1 MPKLKSPTK
10 FKVLKAVND
19 NDGIESRDLAR
30 IMGISISHASKLLRD
45 YWTQGLL
52 IRKKRS
58 MSQGGIRYFFCLSDP
73 GKNRLNFFLKNFKI
87 FLKENL
93 E

>member
-19 NDGIESRDLAR
+19 NGGLESRDLAQ
-30 IMGISISHASKLLRD
+30 IMGISIPHASKLLRD

-52 IRKKRS
+52 KRQKRP
-58 MSQGGIRYFFCLSDP
+58 MDQGGIRYFFYLGSP
-73 GKNRLNFFLKNFKI
+73 GKNRLEYFKDNFSFP
-87 FLKENL
+87 
-93 E
+93 